1 MHKHGPKG
9 KQSSKYS
16 RTELASASSLPVNML
31 LSEPREMEHKQ
42 EVWSPSSMCLTLMEQ
57 LSHSELY
64 VKAKLILKNISWI
77 KHWGWDSYFFP
88 GFKEGPEGNSVA
100 RSVIF

>member
-1 MHKHGPKG
+1 MQKHGLKG

-42 EVWSPSSMCLTLMEQ
+42 EVWSPSFMCLTLMEQ

-64 VKAKLILKNISWI
+64 VKAELILKNISWI
-77 KHWGWDSYFFP
+77 KHLGWDSYFFQDLKR
-88 GFKEGPEGNSVA
+88 GQRGIV
-100 RSVIF
+100 